1 LHFTNRP
8 GLGHTACS
16 PSQHHGHEKYEIGL
30 MQPAALWRSGPWA
43 RLSLLACVAA
53 IHGKYETRLAR
64 KDSPCAVTVT
74 VGCREAARSTW
85 SRLLGTCS
93 ELAIPKSAR
102 KRAVGGIQRAL
113 RLWARRT
120 RRPKFPKPKS
130 DREKASAL
138 GNHRHHQSS
147 DVRRG
152 TGRWRR
158 ARPVRAS
165 PQAHTTQ

>member
-1 LHFTNRP
+1 MTHWYAQSCP
-8 GLGHTACS
+8 
-16 PSQHHGHEKYEIGL
+16 K
-30 MQPAALWRSGPWA
+30 
-43 RLSLLACVAA
+43 RLLIPVRRE
-53 IHGKYETRLAR
+53 YETRLAR

-74 VGCREAARSTW
+74 LGCREAPRSTLVSSQW
-85 SRLLGTCS
+85 RRARLLGTCS

-147 DVRRG
+147 DVRRAVGGGRG

-158 ARPVRAS
+158 AWPVRAS